1 MRNVSVKVKMALMAF
16 VTLVGLL
23 LLGGV
28 TIAQLV
34 NLEEDAVQVLT
45 DSIRMDYDQNIKQ
58 QVDNAISMLDTVYA
72 RYEAGECTMEEA
84 KEEGAEHLRELRY
97 GESGYFWA
105 DTYEGDNVVLL
116 GSETEGT
123 NRMETKDAAGYQ
135 MVKEIIR
142 VGMES
147 EGGYTDYVFPK
158 EGETESSPKRSY
170 SRAFEPFEW
179 VVGTGNYIDYID
191 DTVEAET
198 TEIKKD
204 IKWTMRIILGLEAA
218 IVLVA
223 VGLCI
228 YIGSSMSKAVRS
240 ALQYIHHISKGDFT
254 NPLPKR
260 LKNRKDDFGILGTQ
274 LEDMK
279 QQVSVLIREVKE
291 QGVEINGIV
300 DRVKGSVYTLSDNV
314 DDVSATT
321 EQLAAG
327 MEETAASSETIKNMS
342 HEIEESAK
350 NIAIRSQDGA
360 QQAAS
365 IYERAAK
372 AKEET
377 REHREHANAMHHE
390 LQESLSRTLEEAKV
404 VKEIE
409 VLSSAI
415 MEITNQTNL
424 LSLNASIEAARAGEA
439 GRGFAVVAT
448 EIGGLA
454 EQSKQTV
461 GKIQEVTQEVTAA
474 VENLSKDAQKLLEF
488 VAVDVVSS
496 YDMFGQVAE
505 AYNKDAQEI
514 DSMIC
519 DFSATSQQ
527 LLASIDGV
535 LTAMDEIALA
545 TNEGA
550 QGTTNIAG
558 KALDVK
564 TRTDEV
570 SDEIKKCGHTAER
583 LNEEISAFTIE

>member
-1 MRNVSVKVKMALMAF
+1 MKNVSVKVKMALMAF
-16 VTLVGLL
+16 VTLLGLL

-28 TIAQLV
+28 TIVQLGS
-34 NLEEDAVQVLT
+34 LEDDAVEVLT
-45 DSIRMDYDQNIKQ
+45 ESIRMDYDENIKQ
-58 QVDNAISMLDTVYA
+58 QVGNAISMLDAVYA
-72 RYEAGECTMEEA
+72 RCEAGEYTMEEA
-84 KEEGAEHLRELRY
+84 MQEGADLLRELRY

-142 VGMES
+142 VGMEP
-147 EGGYTDYVFPK
+147 EGGYADYVFPK

-170 SRAFEPFEW
+170 SRAFEPFGW

-191 DTVEAET
+191 KTVELET
-198 TEIKKD
+198 TEIKKG
-204 IKWTMRIILGLEAA
+204 IKWTMRIVLGLEAV
-218 IVLVA
+218 IVLAA

-228 YIGSSMSKAVRS
+228 YIGSSMSKAVQS

-260 LKNRKDDFGILGTQ
+260 LQKRKDDFGVLGTQ
-274 LEDMK
+274 LEHMK
-279 QQVSVLIREVKE
+279 QQVSILIREVKN
-291 QGVEINGIV
+291 QGTEINGIV
-300 DRVKGSVYTLSDNV
+300 DRVKGSVFTLSGNV

-342 HEIEESAK
+342 HEIEEAAK
-350 NIAIRSQDGA
+350 NIAVRSQDGA
-360 QQAAS
+360 QQAAD

-372 AKEET
+372 AKEDT
-377 REHREHANAMHHE
+377 REHREHANVMHHE
-390 LQESLSRTLEEAKV
+390 LQESLAKTLEEAKV

-461 GKIQEVTQEVTAA
+461 AKIQEVTQEVTAA

-488 VAVDVVSS
+488 VASDVVAS

-519 DFSATSQQ
+519 DFSATSEE

-535 LTAMDEIALA
+535 LTAMDEIASA

-570 SDEIKKCGHTAER
+570 SDEIKKCGHTAQR